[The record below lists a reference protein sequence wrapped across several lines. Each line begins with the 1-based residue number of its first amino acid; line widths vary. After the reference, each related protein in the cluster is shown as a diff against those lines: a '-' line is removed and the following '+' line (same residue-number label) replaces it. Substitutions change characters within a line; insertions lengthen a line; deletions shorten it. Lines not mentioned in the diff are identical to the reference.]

1 MKNAINYYYNI
12 YVSDLI
18 NKDNNYHFYLDNEE
32 YHFLPF
38 DRPFEDIV
46 PLYKLN
52 QEMIKNN
59 ILTHE
64 IILNKNRE
72 VVTFINKTPYILL
85 KNCSYKNDKVFIN
98 DIKYYQNFTKN
109 IKPEKELLRTEW
121 VNMWCEKI
129 DYYEYQIS
137 ELGKKYPILLDSLSY
152 YIGLGENAIS
162 FYINNKNKYQDESN
176 LVVSHKRIKINEGSK
191 EFYNPINFIIDT
203 RMRDITEY
211 IKNCF
216 FNNSLNTYEI
226 NLYLE
231 SNNLTNSEYVELFSR
246 LLFPTYYF
254 DIYDEI
260 INNNLQE
267 EKIIDIIQKNEEY
280 ELFLKDMYYFI
291 TNKKN
296 IFLDPVEWLLKNN

>member
-18 NKDNNYHFYLDNEE
+18 NKDKKYQFYLNNEE
-32 YHFLPF
+32 YHFIPY

-52 QEMIKNN
+52 QEMLRNN

-64 IILNKNRE
+64 IILNNNKE
-72 VVTFINKTPYILL
+72 IVTFVNNIPYILL
-85 KNCSYKNDKVFIN
+85 KYCGYKNEKVFIN
-98 DIKYYQNFTKN
+98 DIKYYQNFTTN
-109 IKPEKELLRTEW
+109 INSDKELLRTDW
-121 VNMWCEKI
+121 VNMWCDKI

-162 FYINNKNKYQDESN
+162 FYINNKNKYQDAQN
-176 LVVSHKRIKINEGSK
+176 LVVSHKRIKIDDGSK
-191 EFYNPINFIIDT
+191 EFYNPLNFIVDN

-211 IKNCF
+211 IKNSF
-216 FNNSLNTYEI
+216 FSDNLNNYEI
-226 NLYLE
+226 NLYLQN
-231 SNNLTNSEYVELFSR
+231 SNLNSAEYVELFSR

-260 INNNLQE
+260 INNNLPE
-267 EKIIDIIQKNEEY
+267 EKIIDIIQKNDEY
-280 ELFLKDMYYFI
+280 ELFLKDMYTFI

-296 IFLDPVEWLLKNN
+296 IFLDPIEWLLKR